1 VSCPDWGRLI
11 EHRFDARRGLDDEPH
26 GWQEALRHSEECRI
40 CRRQA
45 LALDPTLLFSSLGHG
60 ESPEGAASLAGLGAR
75 VRSALRAREM
85 ERSLELPRE
94 RLRERRVPAA
104 AAALL
109 MAAGLLLATHGGRV
123 TPPAATGDRTPRP
136 AHPTIARWAFGDVAL
151 PAADVT
157 TPPLIES
164 LDRPQARV
172 YQLGQDDDLSLV
184 MIVDESLDV

>member
-1 VSCPDWGRLI
+1 MTCPDWDRLV
-11 EHRFDARRGLDDEPH
+11 EHRFHPDSGRDEGPD
-26 GWQEALRHSEECRI
+26 GWREALRHSEECRD

-45 LALDPTLLFSSLGHG
+45 LELDPTLLFASLGRR
-60 ESPEGAASLAGLGAR
+60 EDPEDAAYLTGLGAR

-85 ERSLELPRE
+85 ERSLDGPGE
-94 RLRERRVPAA
+94 RLRERRVPAT

-123 TPPAATGDRTPRP
+123 TPPAAPGDGALLPT
-136 AHPTIARWAFGDVAL
+136 HPTIARWAFGDATLPVAD
-151 PAADVT
+151 AA